1 MLIRKPSGEASL
13 NRARSATVVEAFLAE
28 ALFHAAL
35 PFALAVFAGMRQGDA
50 LGVTWAAYDGARLR
64 WRARK
69 NGELCE
75 APVTGV
81 FHAML
86 EAAKANRG
94 ETLQIAV
101 TSSGTPWSASGYRA
115 VFFRLVRRP
124 TAAGQLGEGY
134 TFHGARHTIGS
145 FARQAQETDWRV
157 SAAIGDRSIHMAG
170 IYGRDAD
177 RTTAQAK
184 VLGAVQQRFQNI
196 DWKTPRG

>member
-1 MLIRKPSGEASL
+1 MQTRPHFGLQKAS
-13 NRARSATVVEAFLAE
+13 
-28 ALFHAAL
+28 
-35 PFALAVFAGMRQGDA
+35 
-50 LGVTWAAYDGARLR
+50 TWRAAYDGARLR

-69 NGELCE
+69 HGELCE

-81 FHAML
+81 FHVML

-94 ETLQIAV
+94 DALQIAV

-115 VFFRLVRRP
+115 VFFRLIRRL
-124 TAAGQLGEGY
+124 TAAGQLGEGC
-134 TFHGARHTIGS
+134 TFHGDRHTIGS

-177 RTTAQAK
+177 RTTAQTE

-196 DWKTPRG
+196 DWKTPRR